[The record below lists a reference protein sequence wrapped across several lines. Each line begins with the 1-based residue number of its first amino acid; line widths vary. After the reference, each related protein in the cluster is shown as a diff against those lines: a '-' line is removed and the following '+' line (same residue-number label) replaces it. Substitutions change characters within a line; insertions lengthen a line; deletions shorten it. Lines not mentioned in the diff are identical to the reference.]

1 MVGIICCTDATTN
14 PKHIESGKLT
24 DGFMIGGIKKST
36 LKKKYLPT
44 MLQTRED
51 QELRS
56 LSTAPPITQSG
67 ATVSGVSTQENN
79 SHSQKSSSHG
89 HGRISEVLT
98 SGPIPKAFILNE
110 DMAKIRQAEIVILTE
125 EKKFGALSKDPHG
138 RVMPIL
144 QAMTSHASL
153 QLRKDNQRPLTEQS
167 LSSADYA
174 PHAHKSDVGIA
185 DQPWTPDFSNDN
197 KAQMDHA
204 AIGSSDLFSS
214 TLGKDF
220 KYSEQLDDSLLA
232 TTRGAGKSGGALAPL
247 QSKGAST
254 RNRRPLKTTLAG
266 EMEFQRIRKIR
277 TLSEKMQE
285 ISALKAEIE
294 DERRRISTSAATAA
308 AASSRGLTST
318 ELVQLTAGAS
328 DWQQQQQ
335 QQASSPPQKDDT
347 GSSSEEHRRYLI
359 KRNISN
365 HTFGEAKDKIKPT
378 AAVAVAVEDS
388 KNSDDESSVKKARR
402 TSMIDRIASGD
413 LKSRTVNEEE
423 EKEKEELSST
433 SKRKMVAED
442 KANIKEARRR
452 SVADIGG
459 GGASTKSMRKSM
471 SEGGLV
477 GKMRKKS
484 VENDSGGDGAVS
496 VLVQKLDQEALQLHR
511 QVHHYEMENVKT
523 LAVKE
528 AERASKNKELS
539 RDIERKRRLLTK
551 VEGVRVG
558 PPQQDDANMYDYYAI
573 RLQAT
578 IRGWLA
584 RCWIKWFKKMSTKAA
599 IKLQSTIRGW
609 LGRLR
614 VRRIR
619 TRDRAATLIQKNFRG
634 WLTRVSGC
642 HDSSS
647 SSSSSSPML
656 CE

>member
-1 MVGIICCTDATTN
+1 MVNYMIWYADATTN

-56 LSTAPPITQSG
+56 LSTAPAITQSG
-67 ATVSGVSTQENN
+67 AVTVSGVSTQENT
-79 SHSQKSSSHG
+79 SHYSQKSSSHG
-89 HGRISEVLT
+89 RVSEVLT

-138 RVMPIL
+138 RIMPIL

-167 LSSADYA
+167 LSSAAYA
-174 PHAHKSDVGIA
+174 PHAYKSDVGIA
-185 DQPWTPDFSNDN
+185 DQPWTPDVNSNDN
-197 KAQMDHA
+197 KAQMDNA
-204 AIGSSDLFSS
+204 AIGSSNLFSS

-247 QSKGAST
+247 QSKGATT

-277 TLSEKMQE
+277 TLSEKMEE
-285 ISALKAEIE
+285 INVLKAEIE
-294 DERRRISTSAATAA
+294 NERKRISTSAS
-308 AASSRGLTST
+308 SSRGT
-318 ELVQLTAGAS
+318 EQLKLAAGGS
-328 DWQQQQQ
+328 EY
-335 QQASSPPQKDDT
+335 QQASPDDN
-347 GSSSEEHRRYLI
+347 GSFSEEHKKYLI

-365 HTFGEAKDKIKPT
+365 HTFGDKDRSTSKDKFSKT
-378 AAVAVAVEDS
+378 VAADS
-388 KNSDDESSVKKARR
+388 RNSEDESSMKKSRR
-402 TSMIDRIASGD
+402 TSMSDRIASDD
-413 LKSRTVNEEE
+413 LKSRTVIEEE
-423 EKEKEELSST
+423 EELSST
-433 SKRKMVAED
+433 STSKRKMGIVED
-442 KANIKEARRR
+442 KVDIKEARRR
-452 SVADIGG
+452 SVADGSSGG
-459 GGASTKSMRKSM
+459 GDVASTKGMRKSM

-477 GKMRKKS
+477 SKMRKKS
-484 VENDSGGDGAVS
+484 VDSESGDGAVS
-496 VLVQKLDQEALQLHR
+496 VLVQKLDQDALQLQR

-523 LAVKE
+523 LAVKA

-551 VEGVRVG
+551 EEGVRVG

-634 WLTRVSGC
+634 WLTRVSGGC
-642 HDSSS
+642 Y
-647 SSSSSSPML
+647 
-656 CE
+656 CAEET

>member
-1 MVGIICCTDATTN
+1 MINYMIWYADATTN

-51 QELRS
+51 QELKS
-56 LSTAPPITQSG
+56 LSTAPAITQSG
-67 ATVSGVSTQENN
+67 AATVSGVSTQENN
-79 SHSQKSSSHG
+79 SHYTQKSSS

-138 RVMPIL
+138 RIMPLL

-167 LSSADYA
+167 LSSAAYA
-174 PHAHKSDVGIA
+174 PHAYKSDVGIA
-185 DQPWTPDFSNDN
+185 DQPWTPDVNSNDS
-197 KAQMDHA
+197 KAQMDNA
-204 AIGSSDLFSS
+204 AIGSSNLFSS

-277 TLSEKMQE
+277 TLSEKMEE
-285 ISALKAEIE
+285 INALKAEIE
-294 DERRRISTSAATAA
+294 NERKRISTSA
-308 AASSRGLTST
+308 SSRGSTST
-318 ELVQLTAGAS
+318 EQMKLAAGGS
-328 DWQQQQQ
+328 EW
-335 QQASSPPQKDDT
+335 QQASPDDN
-347 GSSSEEHRRYLI
+347 GSFSEEHKKYLI

-365 HTFGEAKDKIKPT
+365 HTFGDKDRSTSKDKLFSKT
-378 AAVAVAVEDS
+378 VAADS
-388 KNSDDESSVKKARR
+388 RNSEDESSMKKSRR
-402 TSMIDRIASGD
+402 TSMSDRIASDD
-413 LKSRTVNEEE
+413 LKSRTVIEE
-423 EKEKEELSST
+423 EELSST
-433 SKRKMVAED
+433 STSKRKMGMSED
-442 KANIKEARRR
+442 KVDIKEARRR
-452 SVADIGG
+452 SVADGSG
-459 GGASTKSMRKSM
+459 DGDGGASTKGLRKSM

-477 GKMRKKS
+477 SKMRKKS
-484 VENDSGGDGAVS
+484 VESESGDGAVS
-496 VLVQKLDQEALQLHR
+496 VLVQKLDQDALQLQR

-523 LAVKE
+523 LAVKA

-551 VEGVRVG
+551 EEGVRVG

-599 IKLQSTIRGW
+599 IKVQSTIRGW

-619 TRDRAATLIQKNFRG
+619 NRDRAATLIQKNFRG
-634 WLTRVSGC
+634 WLTRVSGGSYC
-642 HDSSS
+642 A
-647 SSSSSSPML
+647 
-656 CE
+656 EET

>member
-1 MVGIICCTDATTN
+1 MIWYADATTN

-56 LSTAPPITQSG
+56 LSTAPAITQSG
-67 ATVSGVSTQENN
+67 AATISGMSVSAQENN
-79 SHSQKSSSHG
+79 SHSQKSKSSS

-138 RVMPIL
+138 RIMPIL

-167 LSSADYA
+167 LSSAAYA

-185 DQPWTPDFSNDN
+185 DQPWTPDVNSNDN
-197 KAQMDHA
+197 KAQMDNA

-277 TLSEKMQE
+277 TLSEKMEE

-294 DERRRISTSAATAA
+294 NERKRISTS
-308 AASSRGLTST
+308 ASSRGLTST
-318 ELVQLTAGAS
+318 EQMKLADGGS
-328 DWQQQQQ
+328 EWQQT
-335 QQASSPPQKDDT
+335 SPDDNEF
-347 GSSSEEHRRYLI
+347 SSEEHKKYLI

-365 HTFGEAKDKIKPT
+365 HTFGDKDRSTSKDKFYKP
-378 AAVAVAVEDS
+378 AAEDS
-388 KNSDDESSVKKARR
+388 RNIEAESSVKKSRR
-402 TSMIDRIASGD
+402 TSMSDRIASDD
-413 LKSRTVNEEE
+413 LKSRTLIEE
-423 EKEKEELSST
+423 EELSST
-433 SKRKMVAED
+433 STSKRKMGVAED
-442 KANIKEARRR
+442 KADIKEARRR
-452 SVADIGG
+452 SVADGSGGDG
-459 GGASTKSMRKSM
+459 GGAFTKGMRKSM

-477 GKMRKKS
+477 SKMRKKS
-484 VENDSGGDGAVS
+484 VDSESGDGAVS
-496 VLVQKLDQEALQLHR
+496 VLVQKLDQDALQLQR

-528 AERASKNKELS
+528 AERATKNKELS

-551 VEGVRVG
+551 AEGVRVG

-584 RCWIKWFKKMSTKAA
+584 RCWIKWFKKMSSKAA

-634 WLTRVSGC
+634 WLTRVSSGC
-642 HDSSS
+642 
-647 SSSSSSPML
+647 
-656 CE
+656 CYAEET

>member
-1 MVGIICCTDATTN
+1 MIWYADATTN

-56 LSTAPPITQSG
+56 LSTAPAITQSG
-67 ATVSGVSTQENN
+67 AATVSGVSAAQENN
-79 SHSQKSSSHG
+79 SQSQKSSS

-138 RVMPIL
+138 RIMPIL

-167 LSSADYA
+167 LSSAAYA

-185 DQPWTPDFSNDN
+185 DQPWTPDVNSNDN
-197 KAQMDHA
+197 KAQMDNA
-204 AIGSSDLFSS
+204 AIGSSNLFSS

-277 TLSEKMQE
+277 TLSEKMEE

-294 DERRRISTSAATAA
+294 NERKRISTS
-308 AASSRGLTST
+308 ASSRGLTSM
-318 ELVQLTAGAS
+318 EQMKLAAEGS
-328 DWQQQQQ
+328 EW
-335 QQASSPPQKDDT
+335 QQASPDDN
-347 GSSSEEHRRYLI
+347 GSSSEEHKKYLI

-365 HTFGEAKDKIKPT
+365 HTFGEGSTSKDKFPKP
-378 AAVAVAVEDS
+378 AAADS
-388 KNSDDESSVKKARR
+388 RSSEDESSVKMSRR
-402 TSMIDRIASGD
+402 TSMSDRITSDD
-413 LKSRTVNEEE
+413 LKIRTVNEEE
-423 EKEKEELSST
+423 EELSST
-433 SKRKMVAED
+433 SKRKMVSED
-442 KANIKEARRR
+442 KVDNKEARRR
-452 SVADIGG
+452 SVADGG
-459 GGASTKSMRKSM
+459 GGDGGSASTKGMRKSM
-471 SEGGLV
+471 SESGLV
-477 GKMRKKS
+477 SKMRKKS
-484 VENDSGGDGAVS
+484 VDSESGDGAVS
-496 VLVQKLDQEALQLHR
+496 VLVQKLDQDALQLQR
-511 QVHHYEMENVKT
+511 KVHHYEMENVKT

-528 AERASKNKELS
+528 AGRASKNKELS

-551 VEGVRVG
+551 AEGVRVG

-634 WLTRVSGC
+634 WLTRVSGGMLYYTIMLYYAIMTLLYYAIMTMPC
-642 HDSSS
+642 CA
-647 SSSSSSPML
+647 ML
-656 CE
+656 CK